1 MSRYFILISI
11 LLLQSFNAESHP
23 VHVSVCNI
31 EIKGDTLTLAMKF
44 FQDDFQ
50 LAIEHNFGKVIDLGK
65 ADHSPAR
72 GMIENYLT
80 TMFTIS
86 LNKKDTLRLNYLK
99 SEINED
105 AIWFYYN
112 CEVRQ
117 LKKLIIHNA
126 LLLDIYDDQTNLVI
140 VSFNGKQN
148 GYRFN
153 LKNLGED
160 IDLKK

>member
-1 MSRYFILISI
+1 MTRYFLIISI
-11 LLLQSFNAESHP
+11 LLLYIVKAESHP

-31 EIKGDTLTLAMKF
+31 EIDGDTMTLAMKF

-50 LAIEHNFGKVIDLGK
+50 LALEHNFGKVIDLGK
-65 ADHSPAR
+65 ADLPPAR
-72 GMIENYLT
+72 GLIDNYLT
-80 TMFTIS
+80 TMFTLS
-86 LNKKDTLRLNYLK
+86 LNKKDTIRLNYLK

-112 CEVRQ
+112 CEVHQ

-140 VSFNGKQN
+140 ISYNGKQN

-160 IDLKK
+160 IDLKR